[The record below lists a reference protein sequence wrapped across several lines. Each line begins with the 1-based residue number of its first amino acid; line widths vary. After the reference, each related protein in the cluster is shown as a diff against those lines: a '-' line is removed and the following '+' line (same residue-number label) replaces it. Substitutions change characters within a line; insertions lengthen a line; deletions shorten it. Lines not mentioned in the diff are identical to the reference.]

1 MIKEYHSMKTHFRI
15 IAVLAALLAAAFV
28 LSSCGNS
35 AQPSEP
41 SAPVQQPQSTDAAPA
56 PQDSEPA
63 DVTPA
68 PQEPASFA
76 DSIDSDGYEKFSQ
89 LEIGMTESDVQA
101 ILGDP
106 VRVDKAYHYYNAKVN
121 SRDIE
126 IEVWIN
132 TVTGQVVYFYIPI
145 YKSDYRDAFYSND
158 TDLSGVDGLESGTI
172 KTYDDCV
179 EAFKTPGY
187 LTSRDD
193 AGVVNY
199 LWVNSY
205 SGYIEITFRADG
217 SVKSYNGF
225 C

>member
-1 MIKEYHSMKTHFRI
+1 MKTHFRI
-15 IAVLAALLAAAFV
+15 IAVLAALLAALFV
-28 LSSCGNS
+28 LASCGTS
-35 AQPSEP
+35 AQPS
-41 SAPVQQPQSTDAAPA
+41 APAQQPQNADPAPA
-56 PQDSEPA
+56 PAESSPA
-63 DVTPA
+63 ESA
-68 PQEPASFA
+68 PQGPSFA
-76 DSIDSDGYEKFSQ
+76 DSIDNDGYEKFSQ

-179 EAFKTPGY
+179 EAFKAPGY

-193 AGVVNY
+193 AGIVNY

>member
-1 MIKEYHSMKTHFRI
+1 MKTHFRI
-15 IAVLAALLAAAFV
+15 IAVLAALLAALFV
-28 LSSCGNS
+28 LASCGTS
-35 AQPSEP
+35 AQPS
-41 SAPVQQPQSTDAAPA
+41 APAQQPQNADPAPA
-56 PQDSEPA
+56 PAES
-63 DVTPA
+63 A
-68 PQEPASFA
+68 PQGPSFA
-76 DSIDSDGYEKFSQ
+76 DSIDNDGYEKFSQ

-132 TVTGQVVYFYIPI
+132 TVSGQVVYFYIPI

>member
-1 MIKEYHSMKTHFRI
+1 MKTHFRI
-15 IAVLAALLAAAFV
+15 IAVLAALLAALFV
-28 LSSCGNS
+28 LASCGTS
-35 AQPSEP
+35 AQPS
-41 SAPVQQPQSTDAAPA
+41 APAQQPQNADPAPA
-56 PQDSEPA
+56 PAESSPA
-63 DVTPA
+63 ESA

-76 DSIDSDGYEKFSQ
+76 DSIDNDGYEKFSQ

-132 TVTGQVVYFYIPI
+132 TVSGQVVYFYIPI
-145 YKSDYRDAFYSND
+145 YKSDYRDAFYDND
-158 TDLSGVDGLESGTI
+158 TDLSGVNGLENGTI

-179 EAFKTPGY
+179 QAFKTSGY
-187 LTSRDD
+187 LTSLDD
-193 AGVVNY
+193 AGAADY

-205 SGYIEITFRADG
+205 SGYIQVSFRADG

>member
-1 MIKEYHSMKTHFRI
+1 MKTHFRI
-15 IAVLAALLAAAFV
+15 IAVLAALLAALFV
-28 LSSCGNS
+28 LASCGTS
-35 AQPSEP
+35 AQPS
-41 SAPVQQPQSTDAAPA
+41 APAQQPQNADPAPA
-56 PQDSEPA
+56 PAESSPA
-63 DVTPA
+63 ESA

-76 DSIDSDGYEKFSQ
+76 DSIDNDGYEKFSQ

-145 YKSDYRDAFYSND
+145 YKNDYRDAFYSND
-158 TDLSGVDGLESGTI
+158 TDLSGVNGLENGTI

-179 EAFKTPGY
+179 QAFKTSGY
-187 LTSRDD
+187 LTSLDD
-193 AGVVNY
+193 AGAADY

-205 SGYIEITFRADG
+205 SGYIQVSFRADG
-217 SVKSYNGF
+217 SVKSYNGV